1 MYVHFNTMRGKL
13 ADYPAIS
20 APVRSQ
26 TNTKALKKIIL
37 PKDAVLFDDGVAE
50 EFPQFVNF
58 FPG

>member
-1 MYVHFNTMRGKL
+1 MRGKL

-37 PKDAVLFDDGVAE
+37 SKDAVLFDDGVAE